1 MKPPTDP
8 EPSKLPGNDRE
19 GPDGTKSLQI
29 QSCQEAVRG
38 LAGAQTLQGLA
49 QTAPRLVGRTVD
61 LDGIAEDFLPKVDT
75 SSFHQQSALGGHVG
89 NVSLVFEHS

>member
-8 EPSKLPGNDRE
+8 EPSELPGNDGE

-29 QSCQEAVRG
+29 QSCQEAVGR

-49 QTAPRLVGRTVD
+49 QAAPRLM
-61 LDGIAEDFLPKVDT
+61 
-75 SSFHQQSALGGHVG
+75 
-89 NVSLVFEHS
+89 